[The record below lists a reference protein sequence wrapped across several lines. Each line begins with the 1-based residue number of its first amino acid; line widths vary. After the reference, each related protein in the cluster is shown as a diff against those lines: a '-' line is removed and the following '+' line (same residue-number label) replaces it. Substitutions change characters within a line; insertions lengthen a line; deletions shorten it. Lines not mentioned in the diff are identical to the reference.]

1 MTPNRVPSFRTVSS
15 QRAYHP
21 ISVIFCF
28 LWFSL
33 VTRTALWGE
42 LPVGDPNRPLTY
54 QDAVDLAVSSSVE
67 LRSAAVNAA
76 LRGRRWQWGLR
87 AFFPRLTVSGGEEDR
102 LSMTGEDSFIK
113 TYTLSLEQLVWDG
126 GRLSLNRAVEAA
138 EMELENAEL
147 RRKTQELGES
157 ALGAYRKVLMGRMVT
172 GIKRSSLEALKEQLK
187 ILETEF
193 QRGLA
198 LETDLR
204 EAELERIEAQ
214 IDVDKQVVDTEEA
227 EAQLAD
233 LLGLPTLPFL
243 GETIDLEK
251 KTVYPDPEIAG
262 SVGRAVNP
270 QLTVARHS
278 ILKRKAEL
286 RSLSMAWVPNI
297 KVTGDFSVSGKQYP
311 LTHYAWN
318 IGAVIQV
325 STPYLSG
332 SVQGAGG
339 MDGPYDKTARLRSS
353 GEALPDPASGLDV
366 PAAQLALRNEEQNYE
381 LLVGQVDR
389 KIKSALRLCRL
400 LEQKRDLTAQAVRV
414 GQQKKRLLELRI
426 NLGQITRLELM
437 KGQIE
442 AAKQEEALVSAAVD
456 LLAAE
461 RELEILLDLSPGALG
476 DFNRRYGRMG

>member
-1 MTPNRVPSFRTVSS
+1 MTVSPS
-15 QRAYHP
+15 PRRKAYGLKN
-21 ISVIFCF
+21 VLFCG
-28 LWFSL
+28 LYFSL
-33 VTRTALWGE
+33 FPQTLLGNPA
-42 LPVGDPNRPLTY
+42 VGGQDRPLTY
-54 QDAVDLAVSSSVE
+54 RDAVDLAVSSSVE

-126 GRLSLNRAVEAA
+126 GRLSLSRSVEVA

-157 ALGAYRKVLMGRMVT
+157 ALGAYRKVLMGRMIV
-172 GIKRSSLEALKEQLK
+172 GIKRASLEVLEEQLK
-187 ILETEF
+187 ILKAEF

-204 EAELERIEAQ
+204 EAELTRIEAQ
-214 IDVDKQVVDTEEA
+214 LDLDKQGVDTEEA
-227 EAQLAD
+227 ERELSE
-233 LLGLPTLPFL
+233 LLGLQTLPPL
-243 GETIDLEK
+243 AETIDLEK
-251 KTVYPDPEIAG
+251 KTVYPDPEVAG

-270 QLTVARHS
+270 QLMVARQG
-278 ILKRKAEL
+278 IAKRKAEL
-286 RSLSMAWVPNI
+286 RALSLAWIPTV

-311 LTHYAWN
+311 LTHYAWTL
-318 IGAVIQV
+318 GAVIQV

-332 SVQGAGG
+332 SLQGSGG

-366 PAAQLALRNEEQNYE
+366 PAAQGALRQEEENYE
-381 LLVGQVDR
+381 LLMGQVER
-389 KIKSALRLCRL
+389 KIKNAIKLCHL
-400 LEQKRDLTAQAVRV
+400 LEQKRDLAAQAVRV
-414 GQQKKRLLELRI
+414 GQQKSQLLEVRGT
-426 NLGQITRLELM
+426 LGQITRLELM

-442 AAKQEEALVSAAVD
+442 AGKREEALVSAAVD
-456 LLAAE
+456 LLGAE
-461 RELEILLDLSPGALG
+461 RDLEILLDLSPGSLD
-476 DFNRRYGRMG
+476 DFSRRYGRMG